1 MFNAIYLFCVLFT
14 KGKNNV
20 CLRLVSSIFSS
31 NNIVEW
37 IYFVGHCYH
46 MLPALV
52 PAQNITRDTRIRYIE
67 HTTIISSAQ
76 HCFTRILKTLL
87 MKYSFNF
94 KCNFI
99 SNWIIY
105 IDNKGN
111 FSMTWSVRT
120 WIWNCSS
127 SFMYEITLQ
136 ALCLIKKC

>member
-1 MFNAIYLFCVLFT
+1 MFNVKHLFCVLFT
-14 KGKNNV
+14 KNLKGKNNV

-46 MLPALV
+46 MLPGLV

-67 HTTIISSAQ
+67 HTNIISSAQ
-76 HCFTRILKTLL
+76 QCFTRILKTLL

-99 SNWIIY
+99 SKRKIY
-105 IDNKGN
+105 IDSTVILYK
-111 FSMTWSVRT
+111 TLTVRAVLRT
-120 WIWNCSS
+120 SS
-127 SFMYEITLQ
+127 PQ
-136 ALCLIKKC
+136 